1 MMHYTYYTDDKS
13 RVACVVMY
21 AGRAVK
27 GVAKCNT
34 EQDTFD
40 LQKGKELAK
49 LRCDYKLAEKR
60 IRKAEERQ
68 REARRAMDEAVAKH
82 DQALKRTALRY
93 EELHAAKSNL
103 LARELEMSH

>member
-1 MMHYTYYTDDKS
+1 MTHYTYYTDDKS
-13 RVACVVMY
+13 RVACVAMY

-60 IRKAEERQ
+60 IRKAEEKQ
-68 REARRAMDEAVAKH
+68 REAYQAMVAATAKH
-82 DQALKRTALRY
+82 DQAQKKTALRY
-93 EELHAAKSNL
+93 EEFYEAKSSL
-103 LARELEMSH
+103 LARELDMSH